1 MISIMIIIMMVM
13 TMIGT
18 MKFISLKLMI
28 EVELSNETKLL

>member
-1 MISIMIIIMMVM
+1 MVM